1 MIKSKHRKF
10 NGNEAKYVLNSLNN
24 GLKSS
29 KEGSYNLLLEKAWS
43 KFHNTKHSVTINS
56 CTSALH
62 VSLLA
67 LGCKKGVEVLVPALT
82 PIMCATTI
90 HFTGATPVYVDVDPD
105 TFLIDPN
112 DMLKKITKKS
122 KVILL
127 VHMYGGINDIKLYKN
142 IAKKHNLKII
152 EDCAESLGAKDQNGI
167 LTGSITDVGC
177 WSFQSAKHIT
187 CGDGGIISTNN
198 KKLAKKI
205 RKFSNLG
212 FKFLNADSGQIGLT
226 KYQRQNPNFKR
237 FDQIGFNYR
246 LNEFSAAIALAQFEK
261 VKKFLNLRRKMGNKI
276 FKEAKKTNYLIPQ
289 KINKTAYSTFYT
301 AAVKLKENSR
311 ISWKKFKE
319 KFIFFGGRDGI
330 YAPAQLLHDEP
341 AIKKFK
347 IGRCFKTCKPSC
359 VRKCKGTPV
368 AKKLQ
373 KSLLLFTTNQNS
385 DLEINKQELALKRTI
400 NYFNE

>member
-1 MIKSKHRKF
+1 MIRSKNNRF
-10 NGNEAKYVLNSLNN
+10 NGNEVKYILNSLNN

-29 KEGSYNLLLEKAWS
+29 KEGSYNLRLEKAWS
-43 KFHNTKHSVTINS
+43 KFHNTKHSITINS

-90 HFTGATPVYVDVDPD
+90 HFTGATPVYVDVDPK
-105 TFLIDPN
+105 TFLIDPL
-112 DMLKKITKKS
+112 DLKKKITKNS

-127 VHMYGGINDIKLYKN
+127 VHMYAGINDIKLFKK

-152 EDCAESLGAKDQNGI
+152 EDCAESLGARDLNGI
-167 LTGSITDVGC
+167 LAGSKSDIGC

-198 KKLAKKI
+198 KNLAKKI

-226 KYQRQNPNFKR
+226 KHQRQSPKFKR
-237 FDQIGFNYR
+237 FDEIGFNYR

-261 VKKFLNLRRKMGNKI
+261 VYKFLNFRRKMGNMI
-276 FKEAKKTNYLIPQ
+276 FKITSNVRYLSPQ
-289 KINKTAYSTFYT
+289 KIHKKAYSTFYT
-301 AAVKLKENSR
+301 AAVRLKESKK
-311 ISWKKFKE
+311 ITWEKFKKKF
-319 KFIFFGGRDGI
+319 ISFGGRDGI
-330 YAPAQLLHDEP
+330 YAPSQLLHDEP
-341 AIKKFK
+341 AIKKFN
-347 IGRCFKTCKPSC
+347 IGRCFKNCKTNC
-359 VRKCKGTPV
+359 VKNCTGTPV

-385 DLEINKQELALKRTI
+385 IVEINQQALALKKTI
-400 NYFNE
+400 NYFK